1 MRENCHRKIYRRAE
15 NMHRVTRANVTRMCK
30 GFPTGQFRPGGLVAG
45 AGSGGM
51 AQRKKMRWW
60 STFTANKRID
70 SQASILYSFPSRNC
84 FFFEN
89 FGETMFSQIIS
100 IFLNVVTPVFA
111 LVALGYTLGT
121 KLQIQYRSLSRT
133 AYYLLIPAFIFN
145 VMSSIKVDL
154 SLAGKMV
161 FAITAIYVGTGALG
175 WLAARLLGYGREMAV
190 AFLMTCVFGNIG
202 NYGLAMTGFRLG
214 EESFGSA
221 TIYMVTVNAV
231 AFSVCVLAAGWVRNG
246 GVSALMTVFKTPGI
260 MALPVALIFPVT
272 GSEPPVMVGRI
283 TGLLGD
289 AMIPLML
296 LTLGLQLRET
306 GRLRFGFP
314 VLAAS
319 GVRLIGGPLLAFFI
333 IPLVG
338 ISGIEAAA
346 GILQGS
352 MPAAVITAIIAM
364 EHDIVPEFV
373 ISTVFAS
380 TLLSLLTLTVVMALL

>member
-1 MRENCHRKIYRRAE
+1 
-15 NMHRVTRANVTRMCK
+15 
-30 GFPTGQFRPGGLVAG
+30 
-45 AGSGGM
+45 
-51 AQRKKMRWW
+51 
-60 STFTANKRID
+60 
-70 SQASILYSFPSRNC
+70 
-84 FFFEN
+84 
-89 FGETMFSQIIS
+89 MFSQIIS